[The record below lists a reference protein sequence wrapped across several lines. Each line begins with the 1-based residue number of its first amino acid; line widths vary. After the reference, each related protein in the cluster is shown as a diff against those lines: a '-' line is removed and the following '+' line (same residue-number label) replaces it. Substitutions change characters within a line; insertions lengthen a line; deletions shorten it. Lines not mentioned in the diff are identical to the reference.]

1 MFSEIWIFIETV
13 TLICMYCFLY
23 REILNGTMQ
32 EEKKKAEAAVKDAE
46 ELKVV
51 IRKMNE
57 ETITLGFYFKQNNGR
72 FDAYHTNQWHAE
84 EKERRQEIEKLRKDV
99 HHFDKMT
106 DKMISLAKKHNME
119 FEFKNGRCVALVQK

>member
-23 REILNGTMQ
+23 QEILNGKMQ

-72 FDAYHTNQWHAE
+72 FDAYHTDQWHTE
-84 EKERRQEIEKLRKDV
+84 EKERRQEIDKLRKDV

-106 DKMISLAKKHNME
+106 DKMIALAKKHNME